1 MIESGSVRRALSR
14 VRDEISPTR
23 DDKAR
28 LRARILA
35 PAVVLAP
42 EGAGQA
48 ATAPARAAPLTP
60 WAALKAAGS
69 VGAAAGLALLGIGG
83 GMGFWLGHEVASS
96 RARSAA
102 AFERPAPAVEAPPR
116 ELDRSA
122 GGPPASTTPAA
133 PSEPVADVVAASA
146 AASAEAS
153 EARREPHP
161 SDVPPRAHPARQ
173 RARPNP
179 LDAELALLRR
189 VERALR
195 NDDPS
200 LARALLG
207 ELDERFPD
215 SRLAEE
221 RSAAR
226 RIADCRSGEP
236 GASESARTFLRE
248 HGASV
253 YRKRIA
259 RACALEGEKGSTPA
273 PMTNSE
279 SADTHVR

>member
-1 MIESGSVRRALSR
+1 MNESSSVRQALSR
-14 VRDEISPTR
+14 VRAEISPTR

-35 PAVVLAP
+35 PEALP
-42 EGAGQA
+42 ESAGPD
-48 ATAPARAAPLTP
+48 ATAPSAGASAAARVSLSP
-60 WAALKAAGS
+60 WAALMAAGS
-69 VGAAAGLALLGIGG
+69 LGAAAGLALLAVGG
-83 GMGFWLGHEVASS
+83 GVGFWLGHEVAS
-96 RARSAA
+96 AREPAP
-102 AFERPAPAVEAPPR
+102 FEVPAPAAEAALPAP
-116 ELDRSA
+116 DRSA
-122 GGPPASTTPAA
+122 RAPAHSTRAA
-133 PSEPVADVVAASA
+133 ASEAVAAVVAAPA
-146 AASAEAS
+146 AAS
-153 EARREPHP
+153 EARGEPHRA
-161 SDVPPRAHPARQ
+161 DVPLRAHAAPR
-173 RARPNP
+173 RAMQNP

-195 NDDPS
+195 NDDPA

-215 SRLAEE
+215 SRLGEE

-236 GASESARTFLRE
+236 GASESARAFLRQ

-253 YRKRIA
+253 YRKRVA
-259 RACALEGEKGSTPA
+259 LACALDGEKGSA
-273 PMTNSE
+273 PMTNSG